1 MRKWKLLG
9 EPQKKHPWLVTP
21 SLKQL
26 EATWLLCKI
35 KALPK
40 RDWRMVKMR
49 LHSLTGGRTFILIEK
64 VATLP
69 PRKFEKI
76 KLDFIERLKTCFSK
90 FSLVY
95 IEGVCF
101 HGAFMPSYIYLTSYH
116 RTILILNTYTCM
128 CVWGGICVCL
138 PKGDTNKQAKQN

>member
-1 MRKWKLLG
+1 
-9 EPQKKHPWLVTP
+9 
-21 SLKQL
+21 
-26 EATWLLCKI
+26 
-35 KALPK
+35 
-40 RDWRMVKMR
+40 MR
-49 LHSLTGGRTFILIEK
+49 LHSLTGGRAFILIEK

-76 KLDFIERLKTCFSK
+76 KLDFIERLKTCSSK

-116 RTILILNTYTCM
+116 RTTLILNTYTCM
-128 CVWGGICVCL
+128 CVCVWVVSVCVYQ
-138 PKGDTNKQAKQN
+138 KETQTSKQNKIKKRNKQKVGFYSNQVK